1 MNTNITII
9 CNNIQNGLYSYGYL
23 IMFISLPNQIELI
36 LMLISSESYL
46 VISIYIQYIPYLLNY
61 KTFIIINLDNYI
73 SKFGSIILHHG
84 TLFMFSSIPTE
95 RYLFK
100 EWWKL

>member
-61 KTFIIINLDNYI
+61 KTFIIINLDNYLCLVQSQPKDI
-73 SKFGSIILHHG
+73 YLKNGGNYKIKRFGYCLS
-84 TLFMFSSIPTE
+84 
-95 RYLFK
+95 
-100 EWWKL
+100 